1 MRTVK
6 LRVLLA
12 YNPKLLLKKLQLG
25 QVLEL
30 LVLFIEVRC
39 TLFTDFGVN
48 KALMRAI
55 FFGLALKLLIGIE
68 VLRIRTLLL

>member
-1 MRTVK
+1 MGTVK
-6 LRVLLA
+6 LRVLFT
-12 YNPKLLLKKLQLG
+12 YNPEFLLKKLQLG

-55 FFGLALKLLIGIE
+55 FFDLALKVLIGIE
-68 VLRIRTLLL
+68 ILRIGTLLL

>member
-39 TLFTDFGVN
+39 TLFTDFRVN

-55 FFGLALKLLIGIE
+55 FFGLVLKLLIGIE

>member
-1 MRTVK
+1 MGTVK
-6 LRVLLA
+6 LRVLFT
-12 YNPKLLLKKLQLG
+12 YNPEFLLKKLQLG

-39 TLFTDFGVN
+39 TLFTDFVVN

-55 FFGLALKLLIGIE
+55 FFDLALKVLIGIE
-68 VLRIRTLLL
+68 ILRIGTLLL